1 MKLWALA
8 AIIVF
13 SAETLTFKVNNSS
26 DEFVM
31 NKVDGGD
38 YSMEYMYEKE
48 HNGRDATLG
57 FRIVLR

>member
-1 MKLWALA
+1 MKRMKLWTLA
-8 AIIVF
+8 AI
-13 SAETLTFKVNNSS
+13 T